1 MTQPKSHQGW
11 GLAEGSGTHAKPQ
24 RLYQVPP
31 AHRLPKLST
40 ACKQIYTSYKSMR
53 QRGYTTA
60 SDEQWRGRQPDLPAD
75 PQTPRLPTL
84 APFPLSIPMPLLTLP
99 LAEVHR
105 QHGGTS
111 PAVWSPS
118 WQQPGLRAQVT
129 PLSVGCGRPAG
140 PTRSCGGL
148 PAAHRPATCRPPPPY
163 LAPRRPQSGLWGPRG
178 GAGLRRPPGLCV
190 SSTSGR
196 CLGVE
201 FLLSLSPGR

>member
-11 GLAEGSGTHAKPQ
+11 GLTEGSGTHAKPQ

-31 AHRLPKLST
+31 DHQLPKPRT
-40 ACKQIYTSYKSMR
+40 ACEQIYTSYKSMR
-53 QRGYTTA
+53 QHGYTTA
-60 SDEQWRGRQPDLPAD
+60 RDEQRRGRQPDLPPD
-75 PQTPRLPTL
+75 PQPPSAPHPRPLPSPHTL
-84 APFPLSIPMPLLTLP
+84 APLNP
-99 LAEVHR
+99 
-105 QHGGTS
+105 S
-111 PAVWSPS
+111 PGRSSPSARGDQPCCVSPS
-118 WQQPGLRAQVT
+118 WEQPGLRAQVT